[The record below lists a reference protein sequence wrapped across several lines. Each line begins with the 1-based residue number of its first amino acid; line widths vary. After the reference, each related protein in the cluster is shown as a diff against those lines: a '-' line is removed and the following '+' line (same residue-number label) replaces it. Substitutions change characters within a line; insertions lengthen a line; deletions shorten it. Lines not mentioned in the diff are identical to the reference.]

1 MIIYYLNIC
10 WLLSFLWTFIYPSK
24 NLFQSQSIYSL
35 KKKTSIFPLYLPS
48 VLCRYSSPLFLFFLV
63 FFSCIFNCD
72 AHFFASALQPFLIRW
87 HLHKYLQLR
96 CSCSL
101 FFAFVY
107 SACIFMYHIYWDFLY
122 ILSNEFSLRKAWEY
136 FGHFCVKILKHL
148 RFFLFK

>member
-10 WLLSFLWTFIYPSK
+10 WLLSFLWTFIYTSK
-24 NLFQSQSIYSL
+24 SLFQSQSIYSSNIKNFHIPSL
-35 KKKTSIFPLYLPS
+35 FIKCTLSIFF
-48 VLCRYSSPLFLFFLV
+48 SSFSSFLFFFRAFLTV
-63 FFSCIFNCD
+63 TPI
-72 AHFFASALQPFLIRW
+72 FFASALQPFLIRW

-96 CSCSL
+96 CSCFL

>member
-1 MIIYYLNIC
+1 MLIIIVFMNFYLHVKE
-10 WLLSFLWTFIYPSK
+10 SFSEPI
-24 NLFQSQSIYSL
+24 NLFVEYR
-35 KKKTSIFPLYLPS
+35 KTSICPLYLPS
-48 VLCRYSSPLFLFFLV
+48 VLCRYSSPLSLLSCF

-96 CSCSL
+96 CSCFL

-122 ILSNEFSLRKAWEY
+122 ILSNEFCLRKAREY